1 MMKQFILIFGLFAP
15 LTTSATEL
23 LMVSEDGCVWC
34 EQWDDD
40 IGDIY
45 PKTKEG
51 KFAPLHRIDI
61 HKVQDDKRFQPSIVF
76 TPTFIILEDG
86 AEVAR
91 IEGYPGE
98 DFFWQLLNQALLKHS
113 KYKETEK

>member
-1 MMKQFILIFGLFAP
+1 MTKKIHVYSSQDCP
-15 LTTSATEL
+15 YCTEL
-23 LMVSEDGCVWC
+23 KQMLDNYPITYEVTDVDKNE
-34 EQWDDD
+34 EEWDEMC
-40 IGDIY
+40 
-45 PKTKEG
+45 KTLNIE
-51 KFAPLHRIDI
+51 FVPTVI
-61 HKVQDDKRFQPSIVF
+61 IV
-76 TPTFIILEDG
+76 EDG

>member
-1 MMKQFILIFGLFAP
+1 VKTAVFGANNGM
-15 LTTSATEL
+15 TTS
-23 LMVSEDGCVWC
+23 VISI
-34 EQWDDD
+34 QK
-40 IGDIY
+40 
-45 PKTKEG
+45 PKKE
-51 KFAPLHRIDI
+51 FAPLHRIDI
-61 HKVQDDKRFQPSIVF
+61 HKVLDDKRFQPSIVF